1 MDVAFQMDDVTRTAM
16 CIVFS
21 EQECGETFDWDL
33 MAFPERN

>member
-21 EQECGETFDWDL
+21 EQECGEQFDWDL
-33 MAFPERN
+33 MAFPERK